1 MNSDWIKLLY
11 TYNCWANTRIFDA
24 VSNLKSEE
32 YTQDLKSSYHSVRDT
47 LVHIISAEWIWLMRM
62 QGVSPK
68 ALWESSDFA
77 TVSVLRQHWEVVVSK
92 QNEFLESITEESL
105 NDSITYI
112 NTRDETFTYPLWQ
125 IQLHLINQSSY
136 HRGQVTTML
145 RQLGTETVPT
155 DFLVFADKQNE
166 IQKENSD

>member
-1 MNSDWIKLLY
+1 MNSDWIKILY
-11 TYNCWANTRIFDA
+11 AYNNWANSKIFDA
-24 VSNLKSEE
+24 VSVLKSEE
-32 YTQDLKSSYHSVRDT
+32 YTQDLKSSYRSVRDT
-47 LVHIISAEWIWLMRM
+47 VVHIISAEWIWLMRM
-62 QGVSPK
+62 QGISPK
-68 ALWESSDFA
+68 ALWESSDFS
-77 TVSVLRQHWEVVVSK
+77 TVSVLRQHWEGVVSK

-125 IQLHLINQSSY
+125 ILLHLINHSSY

-145 RQLGTETVPT
+145 RQLGAETVPT
-155 DFLVFADKQNE
+155 DFLVFADVQNE